1 MTSLTLTFPHPDRA
15 LSPNGQVPLKAG
27 AAKAVNL
34 KKVALKKATR
44 EAAYLTALR
53 ALTAAAPQRAFVPAA
68 VSCDWV
74 YKGMKP
80 DLDNVVARLKPLIDG
95 CCRAFGCDDRELE
108 LGRVRRIHSLGSDAG
123 TLKLTFTTL
132 YSECKTS

>member
-1 MTSLTLTFPHPDRA
+1 MTTLRLTFPHPDRA
-15 LSPNGQVPLKAG
+15 ISPNGSVPFKAR
-27 AAKAVNL
+27 AAMVQNL

-44 EAAYLTALR
+44 EAAYL
-53 ALTAAAPQRAFVPAA
+53 AAIKELMRSAPQMAFIPVV

-74 YKGMKP
+74 YKGIKP

-108 LGRVRRIHSLGSDAG
+108 LGRVRRIHSLGKDAG
-123 TLKLTFTTL
+123 TLTLTFTSTTQ
-132 YSECKTS
+132 C